1 MDADVPYAHH
11 TTDTV
16 DSDFEER
23 LRWVTSHPVALQNPG
38 FRSYIIKWADIT
50 EVTEVYFD
58 VDF

>member
-1 MDADVPYAHH
+1 MPYAHH

-50 EVTEVYFD
+50 EVTVVYFD